1 MGSQQVI
8 TCVSVGGNPV
18 AHLQWYR
25 NGQKIA
31 SHVQN
36 VDGVSSAEIQII
48 AEPEDNGA
56 QYRCEAHNAAAASPV
71 SVSTTLIVYFPPEN
85 VKVSSSA
92 TGQCP
97 VSREGES

>member
-8 TCVSVGGNPV
+8 TCVSVGGNPI

-36 VDGVSSAEIQII
+36 VDGVSSAEIQIL

-71 SVSTTLIVYFPPEN
+71 SVSTTLVVFFPPET
-85 VKVSSSA
+85 VKVS
-92 TGQCP
+92 T
-97 VSREGES
+97 VKMTLW